1 MARKTTQQLAYTAL
15 RIEGGLIPAEELTR
29 LTTLAAPEA
38 TEQTEGHYDIPKGLK
53 LRDEIARYFKIAQNL
68 WQDFA
73 QQRQRQDANPHS
85 VTVQTLLLPLL
96 RQVLGYTDL
105 TAQSSMP
112 ASGNSHHTYNI
123 GHAALGGRLPV
134 ALAGFDQP
142 LDLAA
147 ERFGDTNPETGRT
160 RRRSPYMLAQEALN
174 ASDQSLWAITSNGLK
189 LRILRDNPSL
199 TRPAYVEVDLEAI
212 FTEELYADFTA
223 FWLLAHASR
232 FGKTQPDGT
241 HTEPT
246 DCPWER
252 WRSAGQK
259 SGETVRMNL
268 RFQVEHALRSLGTGF
283 LSHPA
288 NGRLREQLQNQ
299 EQSSATKQA
308 FFEELLSLV
317 YRFIFL
323 ATVEDRSDPSTGR
336 SLIFTPDATPE
347 EQERYWQ
354 GYSLTWLRERAVRRS
369 SHDTHSDLWQAL
381 SITFNGL
388 ATGQAALGLPAL
400 GGLFAPEQCPLLNQC
415 QIDNRHLLA
424 AVFQLGYFRQST
436 GLTRVN
442 YRDMGAEELGSVY
455 ESLLELVPDYQHLSQ
470 PHAARLA
477 FVGDEDDASN
487 KGNARKLTGSYY
499 TPDSLVQ
506 ELIQSALEPVIAQT
520 VQANPSN
527 PVNALLELTV
537 CDPACGSGHFLL
549 AAARRLAD
557 EVAKLRAAAVGGAPT
572 PADYRHALRDVVG
585 HCIYG
590 VDKNPMAIALAKT
603 ALWLEAY
610 TPDRPLT
617 FIDHHLQVGDAL
629 LGVLDPKILERG
641 IPDEAYAV
649 LSGDD
654 KATAAALKKQNK
666 AELKSWKQV
675 VANDLF
681 AATTLVQNASA
692 VERLADDTLDG
703 IAAKRS
709 AWAQASHQAGQST
722 LAKLADTYVAAFL
735 APKVPQG
742 EKHIPLSGYLWSL
755 LHPNPHQ
762 PPQPELAQAAH
773 DLCRAHS
780 VFHWW
785 LAFPQVAAKGGF
797 AVMLGNPPWERIK
810 LQEEEFFATR
820 SPLVAAAKNKA
831 ERAKRI
837 ELLRQG
843 LLLHTLYPDVE
854 AAEGLSPPNRAEMR
868 LYEDFIAARRG
879 AEAASLYAHDS
890 GRYPLTGVGDV
901 NTYALFA
908 ESLFQLT
915 APQGR
920 AGFIVPTGI
929 ATDDSTKAYFGKLVR
944 DGRLSKLVSC
954 YEIRKWFPDTD
965 DRKPFC
971 LFTIG
976 STQQSQFIY
985 DVASIADLSYQ
996 AKWYSLT
1003 PEEFQLLNP
1012 NTLTLPIFR
1021 SQRDAELTK
1030 KLYRAAPVLIRE
1042 AEWVGEG
1049 KDARCTAPEINPW
1062 GITFQRMLD
1071 MSNDSHLFADSPAQA
1086 HTSAPAPRRLPLY
1099 EAKMVHQFD
1108 HRWATYVDNQEKPN
1122 GLDTDDV
1129 SPAQKADP
1137 TFTVRPRYWVDERE
1151 VLARIARVPSRV
1163 ANAWLA
1169 WQQAAD
1175 AAQHNG
1181 SSSAA
1186 ATALQERHTALTL
1199 ALASWVAGALFRT
1212 EAERL
1217 HATHPAPNTGSLFAE
1232 YEPNRPLAPGQ
1243 QAQEA
1248 INKGVETHAARWSNT
1263 TVLRAT
1269 EATERLLASHHPLLA
1284 EVLKADGTSGK
1295 KALPLFQKWAL
1306 QDDPHQGLGLS
1317 CDELAQLQALQTPGS
1332 TRLAL
1337 EWLDAW
1343 MDRRS
1348 PRWLMGW
1355 RDICRSTDER
1365 TVIASVVPRV
1375 GVGHKMPVIRFPIA
1389 VNAAMSAALYGN
1401 LCALTLD
1408 YAARQKVGGTS
1419 LTYHYLK
1426 QFPVL
1431 PPDRYS
1437 PADLAYIVPRVLEL
1451 THTAHDMQAWADDL
1465 LAALPIADTRPPEQR
1480 GTPLP
1485 PFPWNPE
1492 RRAQLRA
1499 ELDAYYARLYGLT
1512 RDELRFI
1519 LDPAD
1524 VMGADYPSETF
1535 RVLKNSELREFGEYR
1550 TQRLVLAAWDK
1561 ASKSLEESTS
1571 DEEDV
1576 PPPIYSEQ
1584 GVIKTADEAEFAGLL
1599 LTLVRAS
1606 SHGLNV
1612 DQLQDAVVNIA
1623 LAGRYLDADDAQ
1635 RVKGLSASLPL
1646 LGQTSTLN
1654 LVQPFVQ
1661 RLESAR
1667 LLQRKRD
1674 GASVVFFAGDG
1685 EVPADVRVR
1694 PSHAE
1699 LATLMLKLAANRA
1712 GTAAQKDEGGGD
1724 NVQVR
1729 FGG

>member
-1 MARKTTQQLAYTAL
+1 MARKNTQQLAYTAI
-15 RIEGGLIPAEELTR
+15 RIEGGLIPAEELSR

-38 TEQTEGHYDIPKGLK
+38 TEQTEAHYSIPRGLK
-53 LRDEIARYFKIAQNL
+53 LRDEIARSFKIAQNL
-68 WQDFA
+68 WQDFV
-73 QQRQRQDANPHS
+73 QQRYRQDIQAHQF
-85 VTVQTLLLPLL
+85 TVNTLLLPLL
-96 RQVLGYTDL
+96 RQVLGHTDL
-105 TAQSSMP
+105 AAARSVL
-112 ASGNSHHTYNI
+112 ASGSSQQTYNI

-134 ALAGFDQP
+134 VLAGYDQP

-147 ERFGDTNPETGRT
+147 ERFGDTNPDTGRT

-174 ASDQSLWAITSNGLK
+174 ASDASLWAIVSNGVK

-199 TRPAYVEVDLEAI
+199 TRPAYVEVDLEAL

-232 FGKTQPDGT
+232 FGKCLPDGT

-252 WRSAGQK
+252 WRNAGQK

-283 LSHPA
+283 LSHQA
-288 NGRLREQLQNQ
+288 NTSLREQLQNP
-299 EQSSATKQA
+299 EHSSATKQA

-323 ATVEDRSDPSTGR
+323 ATVEDRTDPSTGR

-347 EQERYWQ
+347 QQERYWQ

-381 SITFNGL
+381 SITFDGL

-400 GGLFAPEQCPLLNQC
+400 GGLFAQEQCPLLNTA
-415 QIDNRHLLA
+415 QIDNHHLLA

-477 FVGDEDDASN
+477 FVGDDDEASN

-506 ELIQSALEPVIAQT
+506 ELIQSALDPVIAHT
-520 VQANPSN
+520 VQAHPAN
-527 PVNALLELTV
+527 PVQALLELTV

-629 LGVLDPKILERG
+629 LGVLDPKILENG

-666 AELKSWKQV
+666 ADLKSWKQV

-681 AATTLVQNASA
+681 AASTLAQNASA
-692 VERLADDTLDG
+692 VEQLADDTLDG

-709 AWAQASHQAGQST
+709 AWAQASQQAGQST

-742 EKHIPLSGYLWSL
+742 QGQIPLSGYLWGL
-755 LHPNPHQ
+755 MHPNPDQ
-762 PPQPELAQAAH
+762 PEKPELAQAAH

-854 AAEGLSPPNRAEMR
+854 AAEGLSPPNHAEMR
-868 LYEDFIAARRG
+868 LHEDFIAARRG

-929 ATDDSTKAYFGKLVR
+929 ATDDSTKAYFGHISQT
-944 DGRLSKLVSC
+944 GRLASLLDFENSEAV
-954 YEIRKWFPDTD
+954 FPAVHRSYKFSLMTLGTAEAAEFVCFATQVAQATD
-965 DRKPFC
+965 PRRR
-971 LFTIG
+971 FT
-976 STQQSQFIY
+976 
-985 DVASIADLSYQ
+985 
-996 AKWYSLT
+996 LT
-1003 PEEFQLLNP
+1003 PDEFRLINP
-1012 NTLTLPIFR
+1012 NTRTCPVFR

-1049 KDARCTAPEINPW
+1049 KDARCTAPEANPW

-1086 HTSAPAPRRLPLY
+1086 HASAPTPHRLPLY

-1108 HRWATYVDNQEKPN
+1108 HRWATYVDNPDKPG
-1122 GLDTDDV
+1122 GLDTNDV

-1137 TFTVRPRYWVDERE
+1137 HFTVRPRYWVDERE

-1163 ANAWLA
+1163 ANAWRD
-1169 WQQAAD
+1169 WQQATD

-1181 SSSAA
+1181 SSSSSAA

-1212 EAERL
+1212 EAEHL
-1217 HATHPAPNTGSLFAE
+1217 HATHPAPSAAPDTGSLFVE
-1232 YEPNRPLAPGQ
+1232 YEPNRPLAPAL
-1243 QAQEA
+1243 QAQAA
-1248 INKGVETHAARWSNT
+1248 INAGVEANAARWSNT

-1269 EATERLLASHHPLLA
+1269 EATEHLLARHHPVLA
-1284 EVLKADGTSGK
+1284 DALKADGTMGK

-1306 QDDPHQGLGLS
+1306 QDDPRQGLGLS
-1317 CDELAQLQALQTPGS
+1317 SDELAELQALQMPGS
-1332 TRLAL
+1332 AHLAL
-1337 EWLDAW
+1337 DWLNAW

-1355 RDICRSTDER
+1355 RNIARSTDER
-1365 TVIASVVPRV
+1365 SFISTVMPRIA
-1375 GVGHKMPVIRFPIA
+1375 VGHSMPLWFFDQSA
-1389 VNAAMSAALYGN
+1389 DLAAAFLANMSALVF
-1401 LCALTLD
+1401 D
-1408 YAARQKVGGTS
+1408 YVVRQKLGGTNM
-1419 LTYHYLK
+1419 TFGYYK

-1431 PPDRYS
+1431 PPDRYT

-1465 LAALPIADTRPPEQR
+1465 LAALPSADPRPPEQH

-1485 PFPWNPE
+1485 PFPWHPE

-1499 ELDAYYARLYGLT
+1499 ELDAYYARLYGLD
-1512 RDELRFI
+1512 RDELRYI

-1550 TQRLVLAAWDK
+1550 TQRLVLAAWDALE
-1561 ASKSLEESTS
+1561 AS
-1571 DEEDV
+1571 
-1576 PPPIYSEQ
+1576 
-1584 GVIKTADEAEFAGLL
+1584 
-1599 LTLVRAS
+1599 
-1606 SHGLNV
+1606 
-1612 DQLQDAVVNIA
+1612 
-1623 LAGRYLDADDAQ
+1623 
-1635 RVKGLSASLPL
+1635 
-1646 LGQTSTLN
+1646 
-1654 LVQPFVQ
+1654 
-1661 RLESAR
+1661 
-1667 LLQRKRD
+1667 
-1674 GASVVFFAGDG
+1674 
-1685 EVPADVRVR
+1685 
-1694 PSHAE
+1694 
-1699 LATLMLKLAANRA
+1699 AT
-1712 GTAAQKDEGGGD
+1712 
-1724 NVQVR
+1724 
-1729 FGG
+1729 